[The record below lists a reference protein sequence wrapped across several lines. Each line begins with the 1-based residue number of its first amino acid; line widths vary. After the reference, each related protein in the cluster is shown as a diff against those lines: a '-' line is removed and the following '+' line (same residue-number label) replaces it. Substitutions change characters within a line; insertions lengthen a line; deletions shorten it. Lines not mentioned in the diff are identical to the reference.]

1 MLKSVQ
7 IENFRGIAA
16 GGLESFAPLTI
27 LTGPNGCGKSTVLEA
42 LLIGLA
48 SVPGEEIGRVV
59 RRRPRLLDGARWL
72 VGNSRKEAVVSV
84 ETSGTLQTWS
94 LIWRRL
100 TSEGCPKELRGN
112 DPPYSA
118 VQLEDK
124 SSPRSAGE
132 EILQRDPSKREIRES
147 FDEVFFSAEGQS
159 LAQAKLS
166 PRNLPEV
173 HMIDPG
179 LPLSLGQLFSDA
191 VKQGRRKEVQDFLRE
206 LVPSLET
213 LEILEEKDKGS
224 QLYVV
229 TAGGAVPVATSGD
242 GVQSFAQLAI
252 QLAAIPEGLALIEEP
267 EVYQHPRA
275 IWQSARALLAAMRRG
290 VQIVLST
297 HSLELIDALL
307 GQAEGGEL
315 EGIAL
320 FNLALDQGALRS
332 SRSSGEDLVFARQT
346 LEHDLR

>member
-7 IENFRGIAA
+7 IENLRGIAA
-16 GGLESFAPLTI
+16 GGLEGFAPLTI
-27 LTGPNGCGKSTVLEA
+27 LTGPNGCGKSTVIDA

-48 SVPGEEIGRVV
+48 GVPGEEIGQVV

-72 VGNSRKEAVVSV
+72 FGDSRRLAKVSV
-84 ETSGTLQTWS
+84 ETSLVSQAWGLG
-94 LIWRRL
+94 WRRL

-112 DPPYSA
+112 DPPFSA
-118 VQLEDK
+118 VQVEER
-124 SSPRSAGE
+124 SSPE
-132 EILQRDPSKREIRES
+132 HVIEVILRRDPSKREIPET

-159 LAQAKLS
+159 LSQAKLS

-179 LPLSLGQLFSDA
+179 LPLSLGLLFSDA

>member
-1 MLKSVQ
+1 MLNSVK
-7 IENFRGIAA
+7 IENLRGIAA
-16 GGLESFAPLTI
+16 GRLVGFAPLTI
-27 LTGPNGCGKSTVLEA
+27 LTGPNGCGKSTVLDA
-42 LLIGLA
+42 LLIGRA

-72 VGNSRKEAVVSV
+72 FGNSRKEATVSI
-84 ETSGTLQTWS
+84 ETSGTLQTWN

-100 TSEGCPKELRGN
+100 DTAPKELRELS
-112 DPPYSA
+112 PPYSA
-118 VQLEDK
+118 VEVQGPK
-124 SSPRSAGE
+124 NRMP
-132 EILQRDPSKREIRES
+132 
-147 FDEVFFSAEGQS
+147 FDTVFFSAEGQS
-159 LAQAKLS
+159 LMLAQRNPK
-166 PRNLPEV
+166 NLPEV

-179 LPLSLGQLFSDA
+179 LPLSLSLLFSDA

-242 GVQSFAQLAI
+242 GIQSFAQLSI
-252 QLAAIPEGLALIEEP
+252 ELAAIPEGLALIEEP

-275 IWQSARALLAAMRRG
+275 IWQSARALLVAMRRG
-290 VQIVLST
+290 VQIVVST

-307 GQAEGGEL
+307 GQAADGEL
-315 EGIAL
+315 DRIAL
-320 FNLALDQGALRS
+320 FNLALDQGELRS
-332 SRSSGEDLVFARQT
+332 SRSSGEDLVFARRT

>member
-1 MLKSVQ
+1 M
-7 IENFRGIAA
+7 
-16 GGLESFAPLTI
+16 
-27 LTGPNGCGKSTVLEA
+27 
-42 LLIGLA
+42 IG
-48 SVPGEEIGRVV
+48 
-59 RRRPRLLDGARWL
+59 
-72 VGNSRKEAVVSV
+72 
-84 ETSGTLQTWS
+84 T
-94 LIWRRL
+94 
-100 TSEGCPKELRGN
+100 
-112 DPPYSA
+112 
-118 VQLEDK
+118 
-124 SSPRSAGE
+124 
-132 EILQRDPSKREIRES
+132 RDPSKREIRET
-147 FDEVFFSAEGQS
+147 FDEVFFSAEGMS
-159 LAQAKLS
+159 LSQAKLS

-191 VKQGRRKEVQDFLRE
+191 VKQGRRREVQDFLRE
-206 LVPSLET
+206 LVPTLET

-242 GVQSFAQLAI
+242 GIQSFAQLAI
-252 QLAAIPEGLALIEEP
+252 ELAAIPEGLALIEEP

-307 GQAEGGEL
+307 GQAEGAEL
-315 EGIAL
+315 DRIAL
-320 FNLALDQGALRS
+320 FNLAIDQGELRS

-346 LEHDLR
+346 LERDLR